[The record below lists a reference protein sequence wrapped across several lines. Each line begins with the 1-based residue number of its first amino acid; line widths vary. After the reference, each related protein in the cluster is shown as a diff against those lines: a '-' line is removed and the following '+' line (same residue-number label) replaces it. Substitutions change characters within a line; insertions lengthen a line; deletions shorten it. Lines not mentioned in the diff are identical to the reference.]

1 MRPVLLFLVLFMTA
15 YTCLGQELNTSE
27 SQPTPGKGNIED
39 LHWLVGYWSGQGL
52 GGECEEVWMPAR
64 DGHMIGTF
72 RFWNE
77 GKLIF
82 SEYMHLLQEG
92 ESITMKI
99 KHFNPDLRGW
109 EEKENWTT
117 FSLIELG
124 NKKAWF
130 DGLTLERKGD
140 KLVIWVDLKEKG
152 EPKLEKFTY
161 RKKVLK

>member
-1 MRPVLLFLVLFMTA
+1 MAFF
-15 YTCLGQELNTSE
+15 CQGQEAKTSTTP
-27 SQPTPGKGNIED
+27 QAPGKGDIKD
-39 LHWLVGYWSGQGL
+39 LHWLVGYWSGTGL
-52 GGECEEVWMPAR
+52 GGECEEVWMPAK

-82 SEYMHLLQEG
+82 SEFMHLKQEG

-99 KHFNPDLRGW
+99 KHFNPDLSGW
-109 EEKENWTT
+109 EEKEDWTT

-124 NKKAWF
+124 DKKAWF

-140 KLVIWVDLKEKG
+140 ELVIWVELEEKG

-161 RKKVLK
+161 HKKTLE